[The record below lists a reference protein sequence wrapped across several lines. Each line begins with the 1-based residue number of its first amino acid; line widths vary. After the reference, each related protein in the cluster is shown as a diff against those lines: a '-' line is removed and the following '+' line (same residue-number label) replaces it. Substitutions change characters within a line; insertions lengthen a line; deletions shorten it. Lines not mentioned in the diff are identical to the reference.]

1 MLNFTVNME
10 SCTKCGACAADCPSR
25 IISLKSG
32 SPSIS
37 VENEVRCLRCQHC
50 FAVCPKEAI
59 SILGKNPEAS
69 LPLPG
74 ALPDPMHVETMMKGR
89 RAVRQYREGNLEP
102 ELLQKLFEVA
112 CYAPSGR
119 NCRKVR
125 FTVVDDGAKLARLR
139 EEMMAELV
147 PMARAGKF
155 AGPLAFLA
163 DFISQWE
170 KERLD
175 FLFCGAPHLLITSAP
190 RDVVSQEDTVI
201 ALSSFEMYA
210 RSHGVGTLWNG
221 FGKLVINDLLPEFRG
236 RLGIP
241 EDHVI
246 GYTMA
251 FGWPAVTYAR
261 TTQHGPPSVYWVGAE
276 A

>member
-1 MLNFTVNME
+1 V
-10 SCTKCGACAADCPSR
+10 KDCPQGIVSLAFGLPT
-25 IISLKSG
+25 ISA
-32 SPSIS
+32 
-37 VENEVRCLRCQHC
+37 ENEPRCIRCQHC
-50 FAVCPKEAI
+50 FAVCPNGAV

-74 ALPDPMHVETMMKGR
+74 VLPDPEQLETMMKAR
-89 RAVRQYREGNLEP
+89 RAIRQYREENLEP
-102 ELLQKLFEVA
+102 ELLQKLLEVA

-125 FTVVDDGAKLARLR
+125 FTVVDDGAKLAGLR
-139 EEMMAELV
+139 DEMIAGLV

-163 DFISQWE
+163 DFVSLWE

-175 FLFCGAPHLLITSAP
+175 FLFRGAPHLLITSAP
-190 RDVVSQEDTVI
+190 RDVVSQEDTII
-201 ALSSFEMYA
+201 ALSYFEMYA
-210 RSHGVGTLWNG
+210 RSQGIGTLWNG

-261 TTQHGPPSVYWVGAE
+261 TAQHGPPSVYRVGAE